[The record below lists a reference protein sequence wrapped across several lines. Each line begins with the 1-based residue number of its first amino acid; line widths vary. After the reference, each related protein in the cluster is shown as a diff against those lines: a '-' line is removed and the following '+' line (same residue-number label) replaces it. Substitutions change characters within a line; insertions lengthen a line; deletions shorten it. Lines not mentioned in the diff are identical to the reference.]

1 MKRSGSVSGNA
12 CHPQAEVLAVGMTTA
27 VGLHARAAAA
37 AIRAGINIAREKSS
51 VRNKRRKRQV
61 MSLVADKYLPPLVP
75 ALERVGM
82 SDANARML
90 QLAGG
95 ALAQAVALCGEVKP
109 PLLLA
114 LPEVRSDFP
123 DMVHPEFTAQLVT
136 QAGVSLDRRSSRIYR
151 QGGAGGLVALRE
163 GLALLAAEKA
173 PYVVVGGVDTFLDLA
188 RLGAMDRDDRLHGS
202 SKDGFIPGEGAAFLL
217 LASRALRRRLR
228 LSPLARVTGV
238 GLGVE
243 KGHRYSPE
251 PYRGDGLAQAFR
263 ALFDGLPADAPKVS
277 CVYAGFNGESM
288 PAKEWGV
295 AQIRNSKRFAEEMSI
310 EHPADCLGD
319 AGAALGPLMV
329 ALAAMGIRDGYRREP
344 CLVWST
350 SDREARAAAM
360 VRTAVA

>member
-1 MKRSGSVSGNA
+1 MKRSGSRSGNA
-12 CHPQAEVLAVGMTTA
+12 YHPQAEVLAVGMTTA

-37 AIRAGINIAREKSS
+37 AIRAGINKAREKSS
-51 VRNKRRKRQV
+51 IRNKRRRRQV
-61 MSLVADKYLPPLVP
+61 MALVADEYLPPLVP
-75 ALERVGM
+75 ALEHVGM

-95 ALAQAVALCGEVKP
+95 ALAQAVALCGEVMP

-114 LPEVRSDFP
+114 LPEVRPDFP
-123 DMVHPEFTAQLVT
+123 DMIHPGLVTQLAT
-136 QAGVSLDRRSSRIYR
+136 QAGVRLDLRASRIYR
-151 QGGAGGLVALRE
+151 QGGAGGLIALSE
-163 GLALLAAEKA
+163 ALALLAAEKA

-188 RLGAMDRDDRLHGS
+188 RLGALDGEDRLHGS
-202 SKDGFIPGEGAAFLL
+202 SKDGFIPGEGAAFLFL
-217 LASRALRRRLR
+217 GSRALRRRLK
-228 LSPLARVTGV
+228 LPPVARVTGV

-295 AQIRNSKRFAEEMSI
+295 AQIRNSKRFAEDVSV
-310 EHPADCLGD
+310 EHPADCVGD
-319 AGAALGPLMV
+319 TGAALGPLMV
-329 ALAAMGIRDGYRREP
+329 ALAAMGIRDGYRKEP

-360 VRTAVA
+360 VRTVVA